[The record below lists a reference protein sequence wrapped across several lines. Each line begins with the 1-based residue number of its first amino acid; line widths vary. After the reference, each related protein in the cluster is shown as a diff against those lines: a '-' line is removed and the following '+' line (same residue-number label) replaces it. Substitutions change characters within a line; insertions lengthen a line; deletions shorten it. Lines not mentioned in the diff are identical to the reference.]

1 MHQGKGA
8 MMTETTTRR
17 LWVAYGPAGAVGK
30 IQKDAGG
37 YIVQMARASA
47 PLGTY
52 PSMDI
57 AKRALQSHLKPGAE
71 PPEYREH

>member
-1 MHQGKGA
+1 
-8 MMTETTTRR
+8 MTETTTRR
-17 LWVAYGPAGAVGK
+17 LWVAYGPIGAVGK
-30 IQKDAGG
+30 IQKDGDG
-37 YIVQMARASA
+37 YTVQMAGAPE

-71 PPEYREH
+71 APEYREH